1 MSKITLEE
9 LSNSLKDHLNTL
21 GLTQEQVEAMIQ
33 NAFTSE
39 NLQTQSKDIIGAI
52 NELFQSGNN
61 VKQMLVDA
69 LIAKDV
75 ECSTSNTWD
84 ELLSIVNGE
93 LINSTAP
100 RLEIKEISCGED
112 FSAVLKTDG
121 TLWTAGGNNK
131 GELGRGDT
139 TSTKILQ
146 QVPGILDVK
155 QISCGYN
162 HLAVVKNDG
171 TVWVTGLND
180 YGQLGLGDTSNR
192 YSLTQVTNT
201 NIVDV
206 KKVVCGYY
214 HTYVLKN
221 DGTLYACGHNWYGQL
236 MNGSSDRNAHSSLT
250 RVTAGIGEN
259 KVVDVY
265 TAWAHAF
272 IVLEN
277 GEIWSVG
284 YNTYGELGIG
294 NTTMQK
300 TPVKTSLTTNDVKQ
314 IACYGYG
321 TAIVKTDGT
330 LWACGLND
338 YGQLGLGDT
347 TSRTSFTQVTD
358 NVDKISC
365 GSFHLMI
372 LKNDGSLWGCGQN
385 SYSQLGLGNNN
396 TSAYSTITQIT
407 TNINNDIAEIIAAYT
422 HTIIIKKDYTL
433 WMCGDN
439 GHTTG
444 MTSTTNYSFTQIP
457 KYFSY

>member
-1 MSKITLEE
+1 MSKITLDN
-9 LSNSLKDHLNTL
+9 LSDNLKEHLDTL
-21 GLTQEQVEAMIQ
+21 GLTQEQVQAMIQ
-33 NAFTSE
+33 DAFTSE
-39 NLQTQSKDIIGAI
+39 NLQTQSKDIVGAI

-75 ECSTSNTWD
+75 ECSTSDTWD
-84 ELLSIVNGE
+84 ELLSIVNDE

-131 GELGRGDT
+131 GELGRGDA
-139 TSTKILQ
+139 TSTKTLQ
-146 QVPGILDVK
+146 QVSGILDVK
-155 QISCGYN
+155 QISCGSN

-180 YGQLGLGDTSNR
+180 YGQLGLGDTNNR

-221 DGTLYACGHNWYGQL
+221 DGKLYACGHNWYGQL
-236 MNGSSDRNAHSSLT
+236 MNGSNDRNAHSSFT
-250 RVTAGIGEN
+250 RVTGGIGEN
-259 KVVDVY
+259 KVVDIY

-294 NTTMQK
+294 NTTIQK
-300 TPVKTSLTTNDVKQ
+300 TPVKTSLTMNDVKQ

-330 LWACGLND
+330 LWVCGNNIR
-338 YGQLGLGDT
+338 GQLGLGDT
-347 TSRTSFTQVTD
+347 TNRSTFTQVTT
-358 NVDKISC
+358 NVDKIAC
-365 GSFHLMI
+365 GEYHIYI
-372 LKNDGSLWGCGQN
+372 LKNDGSLWGCGYN
-385 SYSQLGLGNNN
+385 NDGQLGIG
-396 TSAYSTITQIT
+396 TSDTDAHSTFTQIT
-407 TNINNDIAEIIAAYT
+407 TNINNDVAEIIAAYA
-422 HTIIIKKDYTL
+422 HGIIIKKDCTL
-433 WMCGDN
+433 WMCGGN

-444 MTSTTNYSFTQIP
+444 MTSITNYSFTQIP